1 MHLRHKTDSPRT
13 GVALAAG
20 VYFSPA
26 CRNTSLA
33 TKHRSALMLPLQER
47 LTVHES
53 ANTVNLIVRCFN
65 FKACK
70 APDLCLP
77 KWSSQLAECCGV
89 HGILVFWLSAV
100 AGSAGCWLPPT
111 QRCTQP
117 RPAPSRTSVGQE
129 SWERGGGK
137 PQLLR
142 LNVPA
147 AATSGLGRPQR
158 ELELPRPAD
167 LPSSRAEAKSDR
179 AAHSANSRPTY
190 TGPALGLFPLPP
202 RPESNFVGIALYMHK
217 ASEILSKRHC
227 LVGPVKTV
235 QQRLTSRQS

>member
-1 MHLRHKTDSPRT
+1 MLWCPRHL
-13 GVALAAG
+13 GLLALCSG
-20 VYFSPA
+20 
-26 CRNTSLA
+26 RLGRLLA
-33 TKHRSALMLPLQER
+33 
-47 LTVHES
+47 
-53 ANTVNLIVRCFN
+53 
-65 FKACK
+65 
-70 APDLCLP
+70 
-77 KWSSQLAECCGV
+77 
-89 HGILVFWLSAV
+89 
-100 AGSAGCWLPPT
+100 PPT

-147 AATSGLGRPQR
+147 AVAAATSGLGRPQR

-179 AAHSANSRPTY
+179 AAHSANFRPTY
-190 TGPALGLFPLPP
+190 TGGPALGLFPLPP
-202 RPESNFVGIALYMHK
+202 RPKSNFVGIALYMHK

-235 QQRLTSRQS
+235 QQRLTSR

>member
-1 MHLRHKTDSPRT
+1 MLWCPRHLGLLALCR
-13 GVALAAG
+13 VA
-20 VYFSPA
+20 
-26 CRNTSLA
+26 
-33 TKHRSALMLPLQER
+33 
-47 LTVHES
+47 
-53 ANTVNLIVRCFN
+53 
-65 FKACK
+65 
-70 APDLCLP
+70 
-77 KWSSQLAECCGV
+77 
-89 HGILVFWLSAV
+89 

-147 AATSGLGRPQR
+147 AAAATSGLGRPQR

-179 AAHSANSRPTY
+179 AAHSANFRPTY

-202 RPESNFVGIALYMHK
+202 RPKSNFVGIALYMHK

-235 QQRLTSRQS
+235 QQRLTSRQL

>member
-1 MHLRHKTDSPRT
+1 MWCPRHL
-13 GVALAAG
+13 GLLALCSG
-20 VYFSPA
+20 
-26 CRNTSLA
+26 RLGRLGRLLA
-33 TKHRSALMLPLQER
+33 
-47 LTVHES
+47 
-53 ANTVNLIVRCFN
+53 
-65 FKACK
+65 
-70 APDLCLP
+70 
-77 KWSSQLAECCGV
+77 
-89 HGILVFWLSAV
+89 
-100 AGSAGCWLPPT
+100 PPHT
-111 QRCTQP
+111 ERCTQP

-142 LNVPA
+142 LNVPAAAA

-179 AAHSANSRPTY
+179 AAHSANFRPTY
-190 TGPALGLFPLPP
+190 TGPAMGLFPPPP
-202 RPESNFVGIALYMHK
+202 RAESNFVGIALYMHK